1 MEEINEKKKK
11 IIKDLYKII
20 SVILAFVTSTGLWYW
35 NVSPRW
41 GEGYFGYLPLLV
53 VGTGF
58 CMVYWFFAKMYQALK
73 IGIYRL
79 TELTYF
85 QVLSFGIADAILFIA
100 SLFWFHGFKGI
111 ELLSYVAAFGLQMVI
126 TVGVIFRAEPFLCE
140 VRFTQEGGYCL
151 WEGRL
156 HKIFEKNKSEKIC
169 AMK

>member
-11 IIKDLYKII
+11 IIKELYKII

-53 VGTGF
+53 VGIGF
-58 CMVYWFFAKMYQALK
+58 CMVYWFFATMYQALK

-85 QVLSFGIADAILFIA
+85 QVLSFGITDVLLFIA
-100 SLFWFHGFKGI
+100 SLFWFHG
-111 ELLSYVAAFGLQMVI
+111 L
-126 TVGVIFRAEPFLCE
+126 
-140 VRFTQEGGYCL
+140 
-151 WEGRL
+151 
-156 HKIFEKNKSEKIC
+156 
-169 AMK
+169 